1 MKVSL
6 STNYLVD
13 IFNLGEF
20 MILSRINKEIGIF
33 VGANQDDNESIISNF
48 FEVLDESLDNAT
60 GKKLTRKGVLDS
72 YQKVML
78 VVDEMIQDG
87 IIINTD
93 GQSIDEKVFM
103 KTEEKST
110 GGYFSSLVG
119 FAKNQLSSAIRK

>member
-1 MKVSL
+1 
-6 STNYLVD
+6 
-13 IFNLGEF
+13 